1 VSRGRR
7 SPWRRVAFWAGL
19 GVFAALLLLDT
30 PLRHQGEHGSRPA
43 LAAALTLW
51 MAVWWIAEAV
61 PIQWTA
67 CLPLL
72 VLPLG
77 HVYGEDRLAN
87 AAGAALPYLSPYIFL
102 FLGGMGIA
110 AAMQQWNLHRR
121 IALAILGGVGTD
133 PRRLLLGLLL
143 ATASISLWI
152 SNTATAA
159 MMFPIGMAVIAEFEH
174 QTGRR
179 LAGYGAA
186 LMLGIAYAS
195 NLGGIGTKIGT
206 VPSAQLAGFLA
217 QRGVEVSFLE
227 FAAVGTP
234 FVALFLPV
242 VWLALW
248 RLGRAD
254 APGPEVGRAALLREG
269 ARLGP
274 MRRGEWVVLAVFAA
288 TAALWIAGRPL
299 TEALRSCLALDLA
312 TAHVEAGAA
321 MLASTVLM
329 ALRVEGGP
337 ALALRSLR
345 TVQWQ
350 TLVLL
355 GGGFSMAAAVEAS
368 GLSQWLGAQLA
379 SLGGAPPLLQIA
391 AASLS
396 TVTLSAFASNAA
408 TVAVMLPVLAGSV
421 APEHADAVLFAAAF
435 AASCDFAL
443 PAGTPP
449 NAIVFGSGYVTI
461 PLMAR
466 TGVGLDVLAA
476 LLAAAWCA
484 LAVPLVL

>member
-1 VSRGRR
+1 
-7 SPWRRVAFWAGL
+7 
-19 GVFAALLLLDT
+19 
-30 PLRHQGEHGSRPA
+30 
-43 LAAALTLW
+43 
-51 MAVWWIAEAV
+51 
-61 PIQWTA
+61 
-67 CLPLL
+67 
-72 VLPLG
+72 
-77 HVYGEDRLAN
+77 
-87 AAGAALPYLSPYIFL
+87 
-102 FLGGMGIA
+102 
-110 AAMQQWNLHRR
+110 
-121 IALAILGGVGTD
+121 
-133 PRRLLLGLLL
+133 
-143 ATASISLWI
+143 
-152 SNTATAA
+152 

-299 TEALRSCLALDLA
+299 TEALRSCLALVLA

-345 TVQWQ
+345 TVRWQ

-379 SLGGAPPLLQIA
+379 AMRALPGFAQVVV
-391 AASLS
+391 ASLV

-408 TVAVMLPVLAGSV
+408 TVAVMLPVLASSI
-421 APEHADAVLFAAAF
+421 APVDLHAVLFAATF

-461 PLMAR
+461 PLMVK
-466 TGVGLDVLAA
+466 TGVRLDLLAA
-476 LLAAAWCA
+476 LMAAAWCW
-484 LAVPLVL
+484 LAVPWLIGAG